1 MGQQYYYVKEIVELQ
16 FRYEYKEGSN
26 NPHRYIFETS
36 EGKKLFLASSIQYK
50 IPHESR
56 RCQSIVYDNGYWT
69 IVGFFNTPINMYSE
83 FNPQ

>member
-1 MGQQYYYVKEIVELQ
+1 MEQKYYYVKEIVDLQ

-26 NPHRYIFETS
+26 NPYRYIFETFG
-36 EGKKLFLASSIQYK
+36 GKKLFLATTIKYNIS
-50 IPHESR
+50 HESR
-56 RCQSIVYDNGYWT
+56 RCQAIVYDNGLWT